1 MSCSP
6 FLVVVQKPSLH
17 GAVGRGNVAESYL
30 WWMSLHSR
38 CGTVSASVINYF
50 KSSVFIESIMSQLS
64 CIRIHPCG
72 VSQQFLCC
80 NKYLIHLFLSKCIQA
95 RVLLSKRFLFQHFT
109 RSHLG
114 ASQYNH
120 SLLVLLLTLM
130 GIKCLAEGYLDGS
143 CWIQSISHLFS
154 LITLSQHFSQ
164 HTHLLKLHKLGSYN
178 FHTGFRPSIFQ
189 IIPQIRLFLFLFFF

>member
-1 MSCSP
+1 ME
-6 FLVVVQKPSLH
+6 SLSNFS
-17 GAVGRGNVAESYL
+17 AATSISSIFSWLNVYRREFCWASGFCFSISHSY
-30 WWMSLHSR
+30 
-38 CGTVSASVINYF
+38 
-50 KSSVFIESIMSQLS
+50 
-64 CIRIHPCG
+64 
-72 VSQQFLCC
+72 
-80 NKYLIHLFLSKCIQA
+80 
-95 RVLLSKRFLFQHFT
+95 T

-189 IIPQIRLFLFLFFF
+189 IIPQIRLFLFLSFFFKEALNLHFS